1 MKNAELPRFPS
12 EVITLPSKGFY
23 YPADS
28 PLSSGQIEIRY
39 PTARDEDILT
49 SRNLIQKGI
58 VLDKFMQSIIVS
70 DFDYNDLLLGDKNGI
85 MIAARILAYGENYEV
100 KINCPKCGEGVE
112 DVIDLSLLESKN
124 IKFDEEQKFTQE
136 FEYELPKSKVKIK
149 IKLLTHRDYKNIEAE
164 LKSLKKFAKKDSV
177 NKEVTT
183 RLKYAIVEVDGNR
196 ENNKIRTFVE
206 NELLSQDSFAV
217 REKIS
222 EITPDMDTTYSFN
235 CDSCGHEEVI
245 EVPMGVRFFWPSS
258 RI

>member
-1 MKNAELPRFPS
+1 MEKTEQPRFPS
-12 EVITLPSKGFY
+12 VAITLPSKGFY
-23 YPADS
+23 YPVDS

-85 MIAARILAYGENYEV
+85 MIAARILAYGQHYEV
-100 KINCPKCGEGVE
+100 KVSCPDCGENVE
-112 DVIDLSLLESKN
+112 DVIDLSLLESKELDFN
-124 IKFDEEQKFTQE
+124 EDQKATAE
-136 FEYELPKSKVKIK
+136 FEFELPISKTKIK
-149 IKLLTHRDYKNIEAE
+149 VKLLTHRDYNNIERE
-164 LKSLKKFAKKDSV
+164 LKSLKKFAKKDGV

-183 RLKYAIVEVDGNR
+183 RLKHSIVEVDGNR
-196 ENNKIRTFVE
+196 ENTEIRKFVE
-206 NELLSQDSFAV
+206 NGLLSQDSFAL

-222 EITPDMDTTYSFN
+222 EVTPDMDTTYLFN

-245 EVPMGVRFFWPSS
+245 TVPMGVRFFWPSS
-258 RI
+258 RV